1 MNMSILKAE
10 NISLTFPDQSI
21 SVLKNINLDVPES
34 TLTVVLG
41 ESGCGKTTL
50 LNILAGFQ
58 QLSAGQVKI
67 DEEVLTGPDA
77 RRAVVFQEHALLP
90 WLNVSENVAFS
101 LKLKGLKSA
110 EIQTQVAFILDTV
123 GLSHV
128 ANSNIWELSGGMK
141 QRVGIAR
148 ALISHAP
155 FILLDEPFA
164 ALDAFTRENMQEFVL
179 NLWIKQKKGF
189 FLITHD
195 IEEALLLSNQLVI
208 MTARPGTIVETLK
221 LNFAERYRA
230 GESIRAIKSDSQFI
244 ELRETLFERLKA
256 QKLHALE
263 S

>member
-148 ALISHAP
+148 ALISHAA

-164 ALDAFTRENMQEFVL
+164 GVDPIAVED
-179 NLWIKQKKGF
+179 IQKIVRSLVDKNIGI
-189 FLITHD
+189 LITDHNVQQTLA
-195 IEEALLLSNQLVI
+195 ITHKTYI
-208 MTARPGTIVETLK
+208 MFEGKILK
-221 LNFAERYRA
+221 EGIPEDLANDPEVRQAYLGENFR
-230 GESIRAIKSDSQFI
+230 
-244 ELRETLFERLKA
+244 FEKF
-256 QKLHALE
+256 
-263 S
+263 

>member
-1 MNMSILKAE
+1 MSVLKAE
-10 NISLTFPDQSI
+10 NITLTYPNQSI
-21 SVLKNINLDVPES
+21 PVLENISLDVPES
-34 TLTVVLG
+34 SITVVLG

-58 QLSAGQVKI
+58 HISSGAVKI
-67 DEEVLTGPDA
+67 DHEILHQPDA

-90 WLNVSENVAFS
+90 WQNVAENVAFS
-101 LKLKGLKSA
+101 LKLKGLKA
-110 EIQTQVAFILDTV
+110 ADIRTQVASILDTV

-128 ANSNIWELSGGMK
+128 AESNIWELSGGMK

-164 ALDAFTRENMQEFVL
+164 ALDAFTRESMQEFVL
-179 NLWIKQKKGF
+179 NLWIKERKGF

-195 IEEALLLSNQLVI
+195 IEEALLLSNQLVL
-208 MTARPGTIVETLK
+208 MTARPGTIVETLH
-221 LNFAERYRA
+221 LDFAERYKA
-230 GESIRAIKSDSQFI
+230 GEPIRSIKSDPRFI
-244 ELRETLFERLKA
+244 QLRERLFERLKD